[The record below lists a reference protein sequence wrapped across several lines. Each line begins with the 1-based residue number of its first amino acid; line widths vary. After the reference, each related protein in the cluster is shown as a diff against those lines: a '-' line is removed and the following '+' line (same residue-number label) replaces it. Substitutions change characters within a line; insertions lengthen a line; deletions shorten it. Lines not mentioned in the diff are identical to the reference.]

1 MQRVR
6 FEENGIRRKHGRR
19 RFKIT
24 LKTQRNEICKCKKAK
39 NVHSVTISENILFLT
54 LLLHI

>member
-39 NVHSVTISENILFLT
+39 LYSVTISENILFLT
-54 LLLHI
+54 LL